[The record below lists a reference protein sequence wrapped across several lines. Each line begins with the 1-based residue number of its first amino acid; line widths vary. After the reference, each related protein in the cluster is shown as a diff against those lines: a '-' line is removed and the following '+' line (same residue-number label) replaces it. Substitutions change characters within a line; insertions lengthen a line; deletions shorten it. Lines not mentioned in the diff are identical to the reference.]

1 MFYII
6 TSINYQSK
14 VLKND
19 FCKNHL
25 NFVYKL
31 DFIAMLYYH
40 IWYYNLYTRR
50 DIPMKKLLSI
60 VLAAAIVAAAGITM
74 SACGSGN
81 GAGGNT
87 NSSASTDATK
97 TIKSKDD
104 LAGARIGVQLGTT
117 GDIAYASDYEKEGS
131 VIERYNKGAD
141 AVIALTQGKVDCVII
156 DSEPAK
162 AFVEQNKGLKI
173 LDDTFDTEEYA
184 IALPKDK
191 ENLVKDFNKALDEL
205 TKDGTLKS
213 IVDNYIGD
221 DTKGKSPYK
230 SPENV
235 DTSKG
240 ELHMATNAAFE
251 PYEYKE
257 NNQIVGIDPM
267 IAQAICDKLGY
278 KLVID
283 DMDFDAIITAVQ
295 SGKADFGMAGMTIKD
310 ERKEAV
316 SFTTPYTKTTQ
327 VIIVKE

>member
-1 MFYII
+1 MK
-6 TSINYQSK
+6 TVKK
-14 VLKND
+14 VLA
-19 FCKNHL
+19 L
-25 NFVYKL
+25 TTAVT
-31 DFIAMLYYH
+31 M
-40 IWYYNLYTRR
+40 
-50 DIPMKKLLSI
+50 
-60 VLAAAIVAAAGITM
+60 AAAVCAGC
-74 SACGSGN
+74 SGS
-81 GAGGNT
+81 
-87 NSSASTDATK
+87 DTK
-97 TIKSKDD
+97 KIEKTDD
-104 LAGARIGVQLGTT
+104 LQGARIGVQLGTT

-295 SGKADFGMAGMTIKD
+295 SGKADFGMAGMTITD

>member
-1 MFYII
+1 
-6 TSINYQSK
+6 
-14 VLKND
+14 
-19 FCKNHL
+19 
-25 NFVYKL
+25 
-31 DFIAMLYYH
+31 
-40 IWYYNLYTRR
+40 
-50 DIPMKKLLSI
+50 MKKLLSI
-60 VLAAAIVAAAGITM
+60 MLAAAIVAAAGIAM
-74 SACGSGN
+74 SACGSDN
-81 GAGGNT
+81 GAGGNNT
-87 NSSASTDATK
+87 SASASADATK
-97 TIKSKDD
+97 TIKSKED

-117 GDIAYASDYEKEGS
+117 GDIAYASDYEKDGS
-131 VIERYNKGAD
+131 VIERYSKGAD

-162 AFVEQNKGLKI
+162 AFVAQNKGLKI
-173 LDDTFDTEEYA
+173 LEDTFDTEEYA

-191 ENLVKDFNKALDEL
+191 EDLVKDFNKALDEL
-205 TKDGTLKS
+205 TKDGTVKS

-235 DTSKG
+235 DASKG

-295 SGKADFGMAGMTIKD
+295 SGKADFGMAGMTITD